1 MRLRT
6 RFDDFL
12 LIKSSKA
19 ANAYMDEVAKESNFT
34 GHHKGYTILPHKI
47 HRCYGLS
54 LYEKLIL
61 VDIVAYMSDQSQ
73 CYPTT
78 EMIARNVGCSSKS
91 VERHIATLAEKK
103 LILVSRSKNNT
114 YYLPNYLHVHPY
126 LLISEKT
133 HEFVRNV
140 RKQVNE
146 RELTTWIQE
155 IVKSDDYKGYTA
167 RLQRLHERRFATD
180 KFAEKGALDS
190 YAQFLT
196 TAFAKRFPP
205 DVNGQ

>member
-1 MRLRT
+1 MKT
-6 RFDDFL
+6 KYNDFWL
-12 LIKSSKA
+12 TKNNKA
-19 ANAYMDEVAKESNFT
+19 ANAFMDEVAKESNFT

-54 LYEKLIL
+54 PYEKLIL

-73 CYPTT
+73 CYPTI
-78 EMIARNVGCSSKS
+78 EMIARNLGCSSKS
-91 VERHIATLAEKK
+91 VERHIAKLAEKK
-103 LILVSRSKNNT
+103 LILVSQSKNNT

-126 LLISEKT
+126 LLVSEKT
-133 HEFVRNV
+133 HEFIGSV

-146 RELTTWIQE
+146 RELTLWIQE
-155 IVKSDDYKGYTA
+155 IVKSDDYKAYTV
-167 RLQRLHERRFATD
+167 RLQRLHERRFTSD
-180 KFAEKGALDS
+180 KFAEKEDLES
-190 YAQFLT
+190 YDQFLM

>member
-1 MRLRT
+1 MKT
-6 RFDDFL
+6 KYNDFWL
-12 LIKSSKA
+12 TKNNKA

-47 HRCYGLS
+47 HRCYGLN

-73 CYPTT
+73 CHPTI
-78 EMIARNVGCSSKS
+78 EMIARNLGCSSKS
-91 VERHIATLAEKK
+91 VERHIAKLAEKK
-103 LILVSRSKNNT
+103 LIFVSQSKNNT
-114 YYLPNYLHVHPY
+114 YSLPNYLHCHPY
-126 LLISEKT
+126 LLMSEKT
-133 HEFVRNV
+133 HEFIGSV
-140 RKQVNE
+140 RKQVNG
-146 RELTTWIQE
+146 RELMLWIQE
-155 IVKSDDYKGYTA
+155 MVKSDDYKAYTA

-180 KFAEKGALDS
+180 KFAEKETLDS
-190 YAQFLT
+190 YAQFLM

>member
-1 MRLRT
+1 MKTKYNDLWLT
-6 RFDDFL
+6 
-12 LIKSSKA
+12 KNNKA
-19 ANAYMDEVAKESNFT
+19 ANTYMDQVAKESNFT

-54 LYEKLIL
+54 PYEKLIL
-61 VDIVAYMSDQSQ
+61 VDLVAYMSDQSQ
-73 CYPTT
+73 CYPTI

-103 LILVSRSKNNT
+103 LILVSQSKNNT

-126 LLISEKT
+126 LLVSEKT
-133 HEFVRNV
+133 HEFIGSV

-146 RELTTWIQE
+146 RELTLWIQE
-155 IVKSDDYKGYTA
+155 IVKSDDYKVHTA
-167 RLQRLHERRFATD
+167 RLQRFYERRFASD
-180 KFAEKGALDS
+180 KFAEKEDLDS
-190 YAQFLT
+190 YGQYLT

-205 DVNGQ
+205 DVNSQ

>member
-1 MRLRT
+1 MKT
-6 RFDDFL
+6 RFDDFW
-12 LIKSSKA
+12 LIKSNKA
-19 ANAYMDEVAKESNFT
+19 ANAYMDEVAKESNFA

-54 LYEKLIL
+54 PYEKLIL

-73 CYPTT
+73 CYPTI

-103 LILVSRSKNNT
+103 LILVSQSKNNT

-146 RELTTWIQE
+146 RELTLWIQE
-155 IVKSDDYKGYTA
+155 IVKSDDYKAYTA
-167 RLQRLHERRFATD
+167 RLQKLHERRFSYE
-180 KFAEKGALDS
+180 KFAEKEALDS
-190 YAQFLT
+190 FAQFLT
-196 TAFAKRFPP
+196 TAFTKRFPP
-205 DVNGQ
+205 

>member
-1 MRLRT
+1 MKT
-6 RFDDFL
+6 KYNDFWL
-12 LIKSSKA
+12 TKNNKA

-54 LYEKLIL
+54 PYEKLIL

-73 CYPTT
+73 CYPTI
-78 EMIARNVGCSSKS
+78 EMIARNLGCSSKS
-91 VERHIATLAEKK
+91 VERHIAKLAEKK
-103 LILVSRSKNNT
+103 LILVSQSKNNT

-126 LLISEKT
+126 LLVSEKT
-133 HEFVRNV
+133 HEFIRSV

-146 RELTTWIQE
+146 RELTLWIQE
-155 IVKSDDYKGYTA
+155 IVKSDACKAYTA
-167 RLQRLHERRFATD
+167 RLEKLHERRFPTD
-180 KFAEKGALDS
+180 KFAEKETLDS
-190 YAQFLT
+190 YTQSLM

-205 DVNGQ
+205 DVKGQ